1 MITTDYQVIT
11 ETKLKRIAWLSS
23 QDKSKS
29 FNNLMHLFNED
40 ALAVCYHELDA
51 KKAIGVDGVDKVKYG
66 SRLIWNIRKLV
77 GKLKNMAYIPGD
89 ILEVKIPK
97 EESLGKFRTLGI
109 SNFEDKLCQK
119 MMQKKL
125 QKR

>member
-1 MITTDYQVIT
+1 
-11 ETKLKRIAWLSS
+11 
-23 QDKSKS
+23 
-29 FNNLMHLFNED
+29 MHLFNEE

-66 SRLIWNIRKLV
+66 SRLTENILELV

-97 EESLGKFRTLGI
+97 EGSPGKFRTLGV
-109 SNFEDKLCQK
+109 SNFEDKICQK
-119 MMQKKL
+119 MMQKTLESIYGTVNKII
-125 QKR
+125 